1 MQLTQTEAW
10 YLGESIKGETLMSQ
24 KLTSYRE
31 MAQDPEL
38 RALIQNLERA
48 CERHLSLLSSQV
60 K

>member
-1 MQLTQTEAW
+1 
-10 YLGESIKGETLMSQ
+10 MSQ